1 MKITPYQQQSIPQ
14 QPRKFVP
21 LSMLHV
27 PRTSTSYDEYVKD
40 VERKIWQGDYEF
52 TRKIM
57 GGKLVQGYQL
67 KTQS

>member
-1 MKITPYQQQSIPQ
+1 
-14 QPRKFVP
+14 
-21 LSMLHV
+21 MLHV